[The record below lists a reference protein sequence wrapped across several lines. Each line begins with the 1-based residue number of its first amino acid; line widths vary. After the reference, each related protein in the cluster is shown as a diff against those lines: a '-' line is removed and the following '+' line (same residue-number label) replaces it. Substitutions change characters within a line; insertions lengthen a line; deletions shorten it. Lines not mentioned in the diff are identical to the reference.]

1 MVYRVTGYQPVTR
14 TQLGQGDENGI
25 TGQTKVGVFLLEEVK
40 AGTGELPLQALG
52 PGGGFPQQENPGAG
66 KLFR

>member
-14 TQLGQGDENGI
+14 AQLAQGDENGI
-25 TGQTKVGVFLLEEVK
+25 TGRTKIGVFLLEELK
-40 AGTGELPLQALG
+40 ARTGQLPLQALG